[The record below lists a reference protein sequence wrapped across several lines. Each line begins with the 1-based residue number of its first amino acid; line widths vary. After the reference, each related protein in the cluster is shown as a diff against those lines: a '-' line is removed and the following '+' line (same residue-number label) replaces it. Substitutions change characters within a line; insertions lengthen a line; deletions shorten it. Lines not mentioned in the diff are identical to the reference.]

1 MALAQHQ
8 IEREHEAPQYLA
20 EAPLGAARDHED
32 APLGVQP
39 SHDATRSR
47 LAELFS
53 FPDPVNDT
61 SARIVAGGVVSMTAA
76 AILLDQPWLL
86 FPLAYGFLAR
96 VLTGPTLS
104 PLGRLSVDVITP
116 RLPVDHKMVPGAP
129 KRLAQ
134 GVGLAFSATALV
146 LAYGLHRKRA
156 AYAVLSGLLF
166 AASLEAFFGICLVCK
181 AFPFLVRLGVIRE
194 DACEECADL
203 SKHFARLGHSQTA
216 QAS

>member
-1 MALAQHQ
+1 MTLTQPKASVTGSATV
-8 IEREHEAPQYLA
+8 
-20 EAPLGAARDHED
+20 PLGPVHPKGQHDLPTQTD
-32 APLGVQP
+32 SQP
-39 SHDATRSR
+39 SKAPWG
-47 LAELFS
+47 ELFS
-53 FPDPVNDT
+53 FPNPVNDT

-76 AILLDQPWLL
+76 AIFLDQPWLL

-96 VLTGPTLS
+96 VLTGPKLS

-116 RLPVDHKMVPGAP
+116 RLPLEHKMVPGAP

-146 LAYGLHRKRA
+146 LAYGFRRKHA

-181 AFPFLVRLGVIRE
+181 AFPFLVRVGVIRE

-203 SKHFARLGHSQTA
+203 SKHFERLGLSDTA
-216 QAS
+216 KPS